1 MPRASW
7 GHSARCHPKS
17 SLLLPF
23 SGRGSLGQNHLA
35 LPVTQSLQT
44 LSLLLGGHSG
54 QSQPYKE
61 LFLWLPQAAFLFLH
75 HLALVQGPFPS
86 ASTMESQAGALE
98 KAAQAFFCTEAGLGH
113 PGRGWLGSLGNR
125 ELTNEVPIPLALIV
139 RGCSQ
144 VWARSENHRGPCSPL
159 CPHFKQKALLEPGSQ
174 VGGGGGAEIS
184 GLVLGCYFVLRTSGT
199 ICPCPRCPFPFSPDL
214 PWEAKKGGSWCP
226 PSLGLPYLSDQP
238 LPFSFLL
245 CVPALA
251 VGPHACPPFG
261 LRKEQSVHL
270 AGVGVCW
277 GGGGMHSTHSLELS
291 IVGRGWDRAWC
302 KQVQTGFPP
311 ACSASQ
317 RRPEVWGEWGGGKR
331 GGEKGM

>member
-1 MPRASW
+1 M
-7 GHSARCHPKS
+7 
-17 SLLLPF
+17 
-23 SGRGSLGQNHLA
+23 
-35 LPVTQSLQT
+35 
-44 LSLLLGGHSG
+44 
-54 QSQPYKE
+54 
-61 LFLWLPQAAFLFLH
+61 
-75 HLALVQGPFPS
+75 
-86 ASTMESQAGALE
+86 
-98 KAAQAFFCTEAGLGH
+98 
-113 PGRGWLGSLGNR
+113 
-125 ELTNEVPIPLALIV
+125 PIPLALIV

-199 ICPCPRCPFPFSPDL
+199 ICPCPRCPFPFPPDL

-261 LRKEQSVHL
+261 LQKEQSVHL
-270 AGVGVCW
+270 ARCGC
-277 GGGGMHSTHSLELS
+277 LL
-291 IVGRGWDRAWC
+291 GRGWHALNSFFGIKYCW
-302 KQVQTGFPP
+302 KGLGQGLVQTGTNWISPCLFSKSEEARSLGRVGRRKEGRGERNVVSVSPLGVSDLSLWKGQVCP
-311 ACSASQ
+311 CVCVYVCS
-317 RRPEVWGEWGGGKR
+317 V
-331 GGEKGM
+331 

>member
-1 MPRASW
+1 M
-7 GHSARCHPKS
+7 
-17 SLLLPF
+17 
-23 SGRGSLGQNHLA
+23 
-35 LPVTQSLQT
+35 
-44 LSLLLGGHSG
+44 
-54 QSQPYKE
+54 
-61 LFLWLPQAAFLFLH
+61 
-75 HLALVQGPFPS
+75 
-86 ASTMESQAGALE
+86 
-98 KAAQAFFCTEAGLGH
+98 
-113 PGRGWLGSLGNR
+113 
-125 ELTNEVPIPLALIV
+125 PIPLALIV

-144 VWARSENHRGPCSPL
+144 VWARSENHRGSCSPL

-199 ICPCPRCPFPFSPDL
+199 ICPCPRCPFPFPPDL

-277 GGGGMHSTHSLELS
+277 GGGGMHSTHSLELLLEGAGTGPGANRYKLDFPLP
-291 IVGRGWDRAWC
+291 VQ
-302 KQVQTGFPP
+302 QV
-311 ACSASQ
+311 
-317 RRPEVWGEWGGGKR
+317 R
-331 GGEKGM
+331 GGQKSGESGEEERGEGRKECDLCVPSGSL